1 MKLDHKKFVNLENF
15 AEGMS
20 SLERKAY
27 LSRLIAKNLLPSL
40 HNKTHF

>member
-1 MKLDHKKFVNLENF
+1 MKIDHKKIVSLENF
-15 AEGMS
+15 SEGMS
-20 SLERKAY
+20 NLERKAY